1 MFVILSDKRK
11 KLIFIKVY
19 YYSEDFSN
27 RHVVEFFE
35 KNVLKEI
42 RILRYLHINSTM
54 LKPKLIW

>member
-54 LKPKLIW
+54 LIPKLIW